1 MGFMTSYKHLEKLC
15 GDVMGDQR
23 RLSAYIEEM
32 ERKPM
37 GPRYVAGWNEDL
49 RRLKHYRWVRNQIVH
64 DPDCEEE
71 DLCAPADADWLE
83 DFYDRIMEQTD
94 PLALYRK
101 ATQPKPVPRK
111 PASEPSAVYRVP
123 VKQQPAAPMRSGS
136 ARLPHRRRPAGCAMF
151 LLGAAV
157 IFALL
162 LI

>member
-1 MGFMTSYKHLEKLC
+1 MSFMASYKHLEKLC

-49 RRLKHYRWVRNQIVH
+49 RNLKHYRWVRNQIVH
-64 DPDCEEE
+64 DPDCYEE
-71 DLCAPADADWLE
+71 DLCDPTDVDWLE
-83 DFYDRIMEQTD
+83 DFYDRIMDQTD

-101 ATQPKPVPRK
+101 ATQPKPPQRPSTGVYSRPVQLNSRRK
-111 PASEPSAVYRVP
+111 
-123 VKQQPAAPMRSGS
+123 
-136 ARLPHRRRPAGCAMF
+136 PAGCALF
-151 LLGAAV
+151 LLGGAAV
-157 IFALL
+157 LALL

>member
-1 MGFMTSYKHLEKLC
+1 MSFMASYKHLEKLC

-101 ATQPKPVPRK
+101 ATQPKPAPRK
-111 PASEPSAVYRVP
+111 PATEPAAAYRVP
-123 VKQQPAAPMRSGS
+123 VMQQPAAPVRS
-136 ARLPHRRRPAGCAMF
+136 RPVLPQRRRRPAGCAMF
-151 LLGAAV
+151 LLGAAAV
-157 IFALL
+157 LALL
-162 LI
+162 LL

>member
-1 MGFMTSYKHLEKLC
+1 MRFMASYKHLEKLC
-15 GDVMGDQR
+15 GDVRGDQR

-49 RRLKHYRWVRNQIVH
+49 RNLKHYRWVRNQIVH

-71 DLCAPADADWLE
+71 DLCDPADADWLE
-83 DFYDRIMEQTD
+83 DFYDRIMDQTD

-101 ATQPKPVPRK
+101 ATQPKPPVIEPQRPSATVYSRPVQPNSRRK
-111 PASEPSAVYRVP
+111 PV
-123 VKQQPAAPMRSGS
+123 
-136 ARLPHRRRPAGCAMF
+136 GCALY
-151 LLGAAV
+151 LLGGAAV
-157 IFALL
+157 LALL

>member
-1 MGFMTSYKHLEKLC
+1 MTFMASYKHLEKLC

-37 GPRYVAGWNEDL
+37 GPRYVPGWNEDL

-64 DPDCEEE
+64 DPDCEED
-71 DLCAPADADWLE
+71 DLCAPADVDWLE

-101 ATQPKPVPRK
+101 ATQPKPAPRK
-111 PASEPSAVYRVP
+111 PASEPSVTYRVP
-123 VKQQPAAPMRSGS
+123 IKQQPTVPVRSHPV
-136 ARLPHRRRPAGCAMF
+136 LPQCRRRPAGCAML
-151 LLGAAV
+151 LLGVAA

-162 LI
+162 LL